1 MNEKILCVDDD
12 INILRAFRRLMQK
25 EYMFEIANSGQA
37 ALTLIAEQGPF
48 AVVVSDLKMPEMD
61 GVQFLTT
68 VREKSPDSIRVMLTG
83 QADLET
89 AIAAVNEGN
98 IFRFLTKPCSPEI
111 LGKTLQAALEQY
123 RLVTAERTLLRQTLV
138 GSVQVVTNTL
148 NLVNPTAFG
157 QGSRLKPIVK
167 HMATRLA
174 LPQQWRFELAAM
186 LSQIGCM
193 TLPSSLLQKVN
204 MGRSLSQEEQ
214 ELFATH
220 PQVAK
225 DLLVKIPRLEL
236 VARMIARQ
244 LNPPKERV
252 WADDQEAEDTVFIGA
267 NMLRVAAAFDRLI
280 RQGIPPRSAVAD
292 LRKKPDLYLPE
303 VVDAL
308 QDIKMS
314 ETTA

>member
-157 QGSRLKPIVK
+157 QGSRLKPSGDSNWPLSLADWLHDATVISLAKGK
-167 HMATRLA
+167 HGTVIIPGRARTVRDSSASRQRSTR
-174 LPQQWRFELAAM
+174 
-186 LSQIGCM
+186 
-193 TLPSSLLQKVN
+193 
-204 MGRSLSQEEQ
+204 
-214 ELFATH
+214 
-220 PQVAK
+220 
-225 DLLVKIPRLEL
+225 
-236 VARMIARQ
+236 
-244 LNPPKERV
+244 
-252 WADDQEAEDTVFIGA
+252 
-267 NMLRVAAAFDRLI
+267 
-280 RQGIPPRSAVAD
+280 
-292 LRKKPDLYLPE
+292 
-303 VVDAL
+303 
-308 QDIKMS
+308 
-314 ETTA
+314 

>member
-37 ALTLIAEQGPF
+37 GLATIAEQGPF

-61 GVQFLTT
+61 GVQFLST

-148 NLVNPTAFG
+148 NLVNPVAFG
-157 QGSRLKPIVK
+157 QGSRLKPIIK
-167 HMATRLA
+167 HMATRLS
-174 LPQQWRFELAAM
+174 LSQLWRFELAAM

-193 TLPSSLLQKVN
+193 TLPQALLQKVN
-204 MGRSLSQEEQ
+204 AGRSLSIEEQ

-220 PQVAK
+220 PQIAK
-225 DLLVKIPRLEL
+225 DLLIKIPRLEL
-236 VARMIARQ
+236 VARMIALQ

-252 WADDQEAEDTVFIGA
+252 WADDQESEDTVFIGA
-267 NMLRVAAAFDRLI
+267 NMLKVAVALDRLI
-280 RQGIPPRSAVAD
+280 AQGVAPRTAVAD
-292 LRKKPDLYLPE
+292 LRKKPEEYLPE
-303 VVDAL
+303 VVDTL
-308 QDIKMS
+308 QNLGPS
-314 ETTA
+314 EAAA